1 MSATEIEHQDTEVEE
16 DNVEYELLDVPV
28 YTDSSQEILDTEA
41 STDEQHEIIQGQH
54 LEGGGVMDDPEEQ
67 EVEYI
72 EAEEIPYDS
81 DITQLPT
88 GHTIFVHDGKQYMIP
103 NSLHQNGQTLVF
115 QEESEEDTAV
125 PGPEVVEYEPV
136 EDDEYV
142 LESVN
147 HVELEE
153 HTETAADDVP
163 VQLEQDGECYLMYGD
178 EADGQEEQDVGAVPL
193 GRQYAVLKN
202 GKLHI
207 TSGQQSTT
215 GGSDDMQEKLQALED
230 TLNYVD
236 VDMDTTSTAEHS
248 EEDLT
253 NGEHIDEITGR
264 NLITGQT
271 ISLSGFLEKIK
282 RKVDD
287 PLDASTDAPRAKRR
301 RRTETPSA
309 PQRPEYVLVPPVNK
323 RVVVGKT
330 ADGKRI
336 VGKILQIQ
344 KKIPQHHQ
352 QQQEQRSIKKHQQ
365 LRQQRSKPP
374 PRPVAPEVEETRR
387 IEELIIDNTGKIL
400 NVDDTTATG
409 GRNVVVKKK
418 IVTRTYLDQNI
429 VRTLSGLMELQ
440 SIERHL
446 SHKNLIVKHVLK
458 KSIEGQ
464 VLTGK
469 QVTYYYGYMQRTET
483 IDCYNN
489 EPRPTWTF
497 VSNHLQEEET
507 EDGEQQQQQ
516 SINLSEDANHDSQQV
531 NVSVNADGK
540 ITFIGDSSSGS
551 SERVSIKQEPCVYD
565 ETVTVNLIVT
575 QDEHGRKR
583 TKVIIPQLA
592 ANVGVIKCQTCGR
605 GFKSEQHLR
614 RHVNQHHTSTSGGDS
629 ADITSSAARYTCDL
643 CNRTFSD
650 METLFRHSRLHGSAA
665 EDMSSSTST
674 TTTGSRFTCNICNK
688 SFNTTGSLRR
698 HMTVHYPSLRPLQ
711 CMTCLQRFTD
721 ESSLKK
727 HMLMHTG
734 IRPFQCPVCSRT
746 FVHQGDLNFH
756 KKIHDLVKRY
766 RCDVCGKEFNRHS
779 NMVRHAEIHRPQSS
793 AMAAAAAASTEGG
806 GPPYTCDTC
815 GCQYNFVSSLT
826 RHIVNN
832 HMGAANGTVLGSS
845 VSYLAGDSEQDQH
858 RTAVDS
864 ITSHNEEH
872 SS

>member
-1 MSATEIEHQDTEVEE
+1 MSTPGIDHQDTE
-16 DNVEYELLDVPV
+16 DNVEYVELLDVPV
-28 YTDSSQEILDTEA
+28 YADSGQEILDTAESA
-41 STDEQHEIIQGQH
+41 DQHHEIIQDQH
-54 LEGGGVMDDPEEQ
+54 IEHGDDGVMDDPEEQ

-81 DITQLPT
+81 DLTQLPT
-88 GHTIFVHDGKQYMIP
+88 GHTIFMHDGKQYMVP

-115 QEESEEDTAV
+115 QEESEEDTAE
-125 PGPEVVEYEPV
+125 PSTESVEYEPA
-136 EDDEYV
+136 EDDDYV

-147 HVELEE
+147 DVEHEE
-153 HTETAADDVP
+153 LAESAEEDVP
-163 VQLEQDGECYLMYGD
+163 VQLDQDGECYLMYGD
-178 EADGQEEQDVGAVPL
+178 DADEQEEQDVGAVPL

-207 TSGQQSTT
+207 TTGQTSADGT
-215 GGSDDMQEKLQALED
+215 DDMQEKLQALED

-236 VDMDTTSTAEHS
+236 VDMDAMSPVEHS

-253 NGEHIDEITGR
+253 NDEHVEEITGR

-287 PLDASTDAPRAKRR
+287 PLYENVGGPRAKRR
-301 RRTETPSA
+301 RKAEATSA
-309 PQRPEYVLVPPVNK
+309 PHRPEYVLVPPVNK

-330 ADGKRI
+330 AD
-336 VGKILQIQ
+336 
-344 KKIPQHHQ
+344 
-352 QQQEQRSIKKHQQ
+352 
-365 LRQQRSKPP
+365 
-374 PRPVAPEVEETRR
+374 VAPEVEETRH

-400 NVDDTTATG
+400 NVDETTSSTT

-418 IVTRTYLDQNI
+418 IVTRAYLDQNI
-429 VRTLSGLMELQ
+429 VRTLSGLMELET
-440 SIERHL
+440 IERHL
-446 SHKNLIVKHVLK
+446 AHKNLIVKHVLK
-458 KSIEGQ
+458 KSIEGV

-489 EPRPTWTF
+489 EPRPSWTF

-507 EDGEQQQQQ
+507 DDGEQQQQ
-516 SINLSEDANHDSQQV
+516 SINLSEDAHHDSQQV

-540 ITFIGDSSSGS
+540 ITFIGDGNSD
-551 SERVSIKQEPCVYD
+551 RVSIKQEPCVYD

-592 ANVGVIKCQTCGR
+592 TNVSAIKCATCGR
-605 GFKSEQHLR
+605 AFKSEQHLR
-614 RHVNQHHTSTSGGDS
+614 RHVNQHHTSTSS
-629 ADITSSAARYTCDL
+629 ADMSATSSSTAGGARYTCDL

-650 METLFRHSRLHGSAA
+650 METLFRHSRTHGSGTEELPSA
-665 EDMSSSTST
+665 STPAGGS
-674 TTTGSRFTCNICNK
+674 SRFTCNICNK

-727 HMLMHTG
+727 HMLLHTG
-734 IRPFQCPVCSRT
+734 IRPYQCEVCART

-756 KKIHDLVKRY
+756 RKIHDLVKRY

-779 NMVRHAEIHRPQSS
+779 NMVRHAEIHRPQGG
-793 AMAAAAAASTEGG
+793 ALTAGAAGSEGT

-832 HMGAANGTVLGSS
+832 HMNGTALGGSYSS
-845 VSYLAGDSEQDQH
+845 TAPDQH
-858 RTAVDS
+858 RSAVDS
-864 ITSHNEEH
+864 ITSHNDEH